1 MRALIFLFPA
11 AGAIMA
17 YVGVKLSGVMNTQ
30 NKALQKTPPVPELV
44 EKQNAWFNWQ
54 IADRATDMLERVL
67 DSDKDLPF
75 LTSGQRNEAKEIVK
89 QFNDRYRSPGT
100 PTDKT

>member
-1 MRALIFLFPA
+1 MRILMLLLPSVAVGMGLISL
-11 AGAIMA
+11 
-17 YVGVKLSGVMNTQ
+17 KLSSIVQ
-30 NKALQKTPPVPELV
+30 AQDKAIRKVPIPELV

-54 IADRATDMLERVL
+54 TADRATDILERIL